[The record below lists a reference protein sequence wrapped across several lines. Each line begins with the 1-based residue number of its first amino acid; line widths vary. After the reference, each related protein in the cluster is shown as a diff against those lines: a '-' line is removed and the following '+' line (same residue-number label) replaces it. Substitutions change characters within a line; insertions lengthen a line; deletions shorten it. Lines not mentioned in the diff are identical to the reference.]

1 MTSVNFQSFRPAIN
15 RITHSINRIFSG
27 VLYYLDSHFTF
38 LSILVIS
45 LIETILIFVTGY
57 ICRYSKYDFWR
68 WKSRALFRSI
78 RLCIILFLIKGVLQI
93 IK

>member
-1 MTSVNFQSFRPAIN
+1 MASVNFQSFRPAIN
-15 RITHSINRIFSG
+15 RIAHSINTIFSG

-38 LSILVIS
+38 LSILIISVIG
-45 LIETILIFVTGY
+45 TILIFVTGF
-57 ICRYSKYDFWR
+57 ICRYSKYDFR